1 MKRYNKMLSGLIS
14 MCALLFISLWAGNV
28 FAQIDAEKFP
38 SKILYVPCFHSRPLF
53 IKNLQPEVVS
63 PVKRISVNEPG
74 IAEVKVITPYELV
87 IDARHPGSTMCIIWY
102 EDNKVDFFEIRVTLP
117 RPVPRYEVEVI
128 KGIRSSVRD
137 SIIRWEW

>member
-1 MKRYNKMLSGLIS
+1 MKRYNKMLSVLIS
-14 MCALLFISLWAGNV
+14 MCALLLISLWAGNV

-53 IKNLQPEVVS
+53 IKNYRPEPVS
-63 PVKRISVNEPG
+63 PVKRVSVNEPG
-74 IAEVKVITPYELV
+74 IVEVKIITPYELV

-128 KGIRSSVRD
+128 KGIKSSVKD